1 MVLNKRVIEMQYHF
15 KLKMSRMSAMKRQLT
30 LLYVL
35 CIALPSIVGCGNGL
49 AHVEGIVTFNGE
61 PVSRGMI
68 NLEPVD
74 GKGQVT
80 GSAVEGGKF
89 SIDNVLPGEK
99 IVRISAVF
107 VKSISKQGDGSEV
120 EICDDL
126 LPKEYGQTST
136 VRLNVEAPSTKKDY
150 PIEGADP
157 RKKDKK

>member
-1 MVLNKRVIEMQYHF
+1 
-15 KLKMSRMSAMKRQLT
+15 MSAMKRKLV
-30 LLYVL
+30 LLCML
-35 CIALPSIVGCGNGL
+35 CVSISAMMGCGNGL
-49 AHVEGIVTFNGE
+49 AHVEGQVSFNGD

-99 IVRISAVF
+99 IVRISAVY
-107 VKSISKQGDGSEV
+107 VKSLSKQSDGSEV

-126 LPKEYGQTST
+126 LPMQYGQTSAL
-136 VRLNVEAPSTKKDY
+136 RLNVEAPSTKKDY
-150 PIEGADP
+150 SIEGPDP